1 MEKMGKREYS
11 KYSKRARRAG
21 DDVYSRESPHSAIM
35 ASLYEADAK
44 RKKGRVKGTVLT
56 LLAIAACLAVGA
68 FLVFNGMVDILPK

>member
-1 MEKMGKREYS
+1 
-11 KYSKRARRAG
+11 
-21 DDVYSRESPHSAIM
+21 M